1 MLTQKRSTL
10 MIAVFFTSALAFAA
24 SQAHAATDFTLGPST
39 LSVGTETDSTADGG
53 CMNGTSNAGCDLYKF
68 KVPLVVDPNGDIS
81 TDIQIP
87 SDSIAIGISGSQ
99 FCGGLS
105 TPDLEVVIPH
115 SSLSIKKTKGEVKI
129 SFSGM
134 AAGFVPK
141 GSAESVPIKLLIQV
155 NRHSGKGFLMAS
167 GLGDLS
173 PIHGGS
179 SAFVGLST
187 NLDDSDGDTDF
198 VCTSVT
204 QKNKNAK

>member
-1 MLTQKRSTL
+1 MLTQKHSTL
-10 MIAVFFTSALAFAA
+10 MIALFLTSALAFAA

-53 CMNGTSNAGCDLYKF
+53 CMNGTSNAGCDSYKF
-68 KVPLVVDPNGDIS
+68 KVPMVVDPNGDIS
-81 TDIQIP
+81 TDLQIP

-99 FCGGLS
+99 FCEGAS
-105 TPDLEVVIPH
+105 IPDLEVVIPH
-115 SSLSIKKTKGEVKI
+115 SSLIIKKTKGEVKI
-129 SFSGM
+129 SFNGM
-134 AAGFVPK
+134 AAGFVSGGP
-141 GSAESVPIKLLIQV
+141 APMVPIKLLIQV

-167 GLGDLS
+167 GIGDLS
-173 PIHGGS
+173 PMHGDS

-187 NLDDSDGDTDF
+187 NLPDSDSDTDD